1 MQDGHSDRLSV
12 SSVSAGDPDGLSALD
27 ENGFRESDSA
37 AVSPQKNG
45 PRRSPRRSPLHRLEN
60 PTQCSSFGR
69 PTSLLPGKNKHGRKE
84 LTGLMT

>member
-1 MQDGHSDRLSV
+1 MQDGNSDRLSV
-12 SSVSAGDPDGLSALD
+12 SSLNAGDPDSLSALD
-27 ENGFRESDSA
+27 EDGFRESGSA

-60 PTQCSSFGR
+60 PTQSSSFGR
-69 PTSLLPGKNKHGRKE
+69 PTSLLPGKKKHGKKE